1 VRPASRE
8 PAGSPKILSMKQWLK
23 MEIEGL
29 ERRSHGKTSENAFY
43 ARRTVAIGLQ
53 AIKQR
58 LSRFVGHNQGESA
71 LLFLSRADN
80 ESLNSMWRRN
90 ICCAN
95 RVRTNYSND

>member
-1 VRPASRE
+1 
-8 PAGSPKILSMKQWLK
+8 MKQWLK
-23 MEIEGL
+23 MEIEGR

-43 ARRTVAIGLQ
+43 ARRTVAISLQ

-58 LSRFVGHNQGESA
+58 LSRFVGRNRGEAA
-71 LLFLSRADN
+71 LLLLSRADN

-90 ICCAN
+90 ICGSN